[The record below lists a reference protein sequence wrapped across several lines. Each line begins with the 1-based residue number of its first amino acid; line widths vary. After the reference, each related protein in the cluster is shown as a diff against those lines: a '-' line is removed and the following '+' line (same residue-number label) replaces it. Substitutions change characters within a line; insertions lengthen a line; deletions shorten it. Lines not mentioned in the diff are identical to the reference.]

1 MKNDPWLTPDW
12 DAPSSVRAVVTTRA
26 MVGHSKAPFDSFNL
40 GSRCGDAPDA
50 VAANR
55 AALIDTL
62 QLMHSPLWL
71 HQVHGTEVFD
81 ADADVASA
89 CEPEADAAITNAP
102 GRVLAILTADCLPIL
117 FCADDGSVIGA
128 AHAGW
133 RGLAGGVIE
142 ATIASLRVPAA
153 RLIAWLGP
161 AIAAVSYE
169 VGDDVRAA
177 FVAVDPRALDAFVST
192 RPGHWLCDLYALA
205 RQRLAAAGI
214 TRVHGGNFDTFR
226 DARFYSYRMAR
237 ETGRFATLI
246 WIEPAAKIAIA
257 GESPALI
264 SIEDEPRALFPRV
277 LGPAFAHL
285 PQQVR
290 AAHLRAGTRRY
301 RGEVEVE
308 RGRGLVA
315 ALCIRAA
322 RLPPAGEG
330 PIEVEI
336 VADAHGERWA
346 RHIAGH
352 AMRSRL
358 WSQGDLLCER
368 LGIVTFG
375 FRLLVHAGAIVWRVV
390 RVRVL
395 GLPLPARWFA
405 QVAAREYEEGGRYCF
420 DVSAALPLVGL
431 LVRYRGWLDV
441 G

>member
-1 MKNDPWLTPDW
+1 MRNDAWLTPDW
-12 DAPSSVRAVVTTRA
+12 DAPANVRAVVTTRA
-26 MVGHSKAPFDSFNL
+26 MSGHSKAPFDGFNL
-40 GSRCGDAPDA
+40 GSRCGDAADA

-62 QLMHSPLWL
+62 ELPHLPLWM
-71 HQVHGTEVFD
+71 HQVHGIEVFD
-81 ADADVASA
+81 ADADVVSA
-89 CEPEADAAITNAP
+89 CEPEADAAITHAA
-102 GRVLAILTADCLPIL
+102 GRVLAVLTADCLPIL
-117 FCADDGSVIGA
+117 FCADDGSAVGI

-142 ATIASLRVPAA
+142 ATIADLRVPAP

-161 AIAAVSYE
+161 AIAAASYE
-169 VGDDVRAA
+169 VGNEVRAA
-177 FVAVDPRALDAFVST
+177 FIAVDPCAADAFVST

-205 RQRLAAAGI
+205 RQRLAAAGVA
-214 TRVHGGNFDTFR
+214 RVHGGNFDTFS
-226 DARFYSYRMAR
+226 DNRFYSYRR
-237 ETGRFATLI
+237 ERDTGRFATLI
-246 WIEPAAKIAIA
+246 WIERAAKIAPA
-257 GESPALI
+257 TESPASL
-264 SIEDEPRALFPRV
+264 SIEDQPHALFPRL
-277 LGPAFAHL
+277 LGDAFAYVSPH
-285 PQQVR
+285 VR
-290 AAHLRAGTRRY
+290 ALHLHAGTRRY

-308 RGRGLVA
+308 RGCGLLA

-322 RLPPAGEG
+322 RLPPAGQG

-336 VADAHGERWA
+336 VEDVNGERWT

-358 WSQGDLLCER
+358 WAQGDLLCER
-368 LGIVTFG
+368 LGFVTFG
-375 FRLLVHAGAIVWRVV
+375 FLLHADAGAIMWQVV

-405 QVAAREYEEGGRYCF
+405 QVAAREYEDAGRYRF
-420 DVSAALPLVGL
+420 DVSAALPLAGL